1 MAVSSNTVNEVGESI
16 LITLIAPYERVVS
29 VLSYTDSVIG
39 EDAYNYFKKEFR
51 WSIDDVT
58 YSDYLNLTDENLYS
72 LNLDPNNP
80 FWIQYRY
87 TVESL
92 ESGHELTFESIS
104 LEVLTEQGTLVVV
117 PQYEC
122 CSGDEANVCNNLVL
136 ECCGNETWNP
146 YNIGGAISTY
156 KFLSKAVSDIF
167 GFCVQYYKT
176 EADQRSK
183 DVVLK
188 EYTLFNV
195 IESAEVKIMVP
206 DNELPTREIAFNPL
220 MMDYAMDVFEIH
232 VVKSEFEQIFG
243 RKKKPEQG
251 DYLYFPIMQKLY
263 EVNSVARPDDF
274 MYDSSYWRVGLV
286 TYQQRGN
293 FAFSDQNIEDEV
305 EALISNLDDFEPEVI
320 KEEKIITKPQEYK
333 TVGTEGNDYVRRI
346 LLKKLIIK
354 EEKIYNNWTV
364 VGKYYYRLSSLASS
378 ERGIVY
384 RYNSGISE
392 ADSRSFTYWF
402 KPGFTKPIYSNVSIT
417 SISNNGGLAEI
428 IVSATG
434 YAVGDY
440 VVIEGTSDYNG
451 LAEIVE
457 VSSSSYTID
466 KDYVSSTI
474 TPTARLHKEEKCNFL
489 NYELNSSVLFGV
501 SYTQNY
507 YVIEINSMKY
517 VFNLTTNSAS
527 LSNNQ
532 WYAVVINFSNVF
544 QQLSLFLWKSQTL
557 LGSSDPTRNVELEN
571 IYTSTY
577 QTSSKV
583 TLASNGEWGVYGCNM
598 QFTNFRIFTQPIE
611 VEEQSLVLSQYVV
624 KNTDLAELVDNA
636 TPQLRLS
643 RVSNPR

>member
-364 VGKYYYRLSSLASS
+364 VGKYYYRK
-378 ERGIVY
+378 I
-384 RYNSGISE
+384 
-392 ADSRSFTYWF
+392 
-402 KPGFTKPIYSNVSIT
+402 
-417 SISNNGGLAEI
+417 
-428 IVSATG
+428 
-434 YAVGDY
+434 
-440 VVIEGTSDYNG
+440 
-451 LAEIVE
+451 
-457 VSSSSYTID
+457 
-466 KDYVSSTI
+466 
-474 TPTARLHKEEKCNFL
+474 
-489 NYELNSSVLFGV
+489 
-501 SYTQNY
+501 
-507 YVIEINSMKY
+507 
-517 VFNLTTNSAS
+517 
-527 LSNNQ
+527 
-532 WYAVVINFSNVF
+532 
-544 QQLSLFLWKSQTL
+544 
-557 LGSSDPTRNVELEN
+557 
-571 IYTSTY
+571 
-577 QTSSKV
+577 
-583 TLASNGEWGVYGCNM
+583 
-598 QFTNFRIFTQPIE
+598 
-611 VEEQSLVLSQYVV
+611 
-624 KNTDLAELVDNA
+624 
-636 TPQLRLS
+636 
-643 RVSNPR
+643 